1 MIRFRILLRSRFIP
15 RVHGDER
22 TLVKCNYWVAR
33 KIELAK
39 RGVYSIRKMDESMV
53 RWFFFFFF
61 NHCSNHYFANNLR
74 ECYFW
79 RNNLIAF
86 ILRSIITTQWEI
98 QSLARFC
105 YFGKYFSIMYGI
117 LIKQF
122 HVNFVLLVFS
132 VTIYVSFYCIKCFN
146 WIAGK

>member
-1 MIRFRILLRSRFIP
+1 MTNIREKFISVQKFQIENDTILLRSRFIP

-61 NHCSNHYFANNLR
+61 LT
-74 ECYFW
+74 
-79 RNNLIAF
+79 IVPII
-86 ILRSIITTQWEI
+86 ILRTIFVNVIFEEITW
-98 QSLARFC
+98 SHLFC
-105 YFGKYFSIMYGI
+105 DRLLQLNEKFKVWLDFVI
-117 LIKQF
+117 LENIF
-122 HVNFVLLVFS
+122 PSCTAF
-132 VTIYVSFYCIKCFN
+132 
-146 WIAGK
+146 